1 MIKIFLQGAAIGFS
15 MSILFIGPSFFA
27 LIQTSIKNGFRSA
40 VAMALGISL
49 SDIILVLCAYLGAER
64 FLANPRYKIYE
75 GFIGSAVLLGFGIV
89 TLFQKHEDEK
99 DAAKGYA
106 AVSSVKQLPIMMVKG
121 FFLNLLNPF
130 VLLLW
135 VGYLASVSH
144 ICNSRREVLVM
155 LIATL
160 GTVFF
165 LDVSKSLAANR
176 IKKLI
181 THKLL
186 KWVHYIM
193 AIALIVSG
201 IILFYNVITGKAAS
215 A

>member
-1 MIKIFLQGAAIGFS
+1 MLQAFFKGAAIGFS

-40 VAMALGISL
+40 VAMAAGVSA
-49 SDIILVLCAYLGAER
+49 SDLFLVLCASLGAGA
-64 FLANPRYKIYE
+64 FLDNPRNKIYE
-75 GFIGSAVLLGFGIV
+75 GFIGSAVLLAFGIY
-89 TLFQKHEDEK
+89 TLFQKHDDEK
-99 DAAKGYA
+99 DAEKTYAK
-106 AVSSVKQLPIMMVKG
+106 VSQVKKLPLMFVKG

-130 VLLLW
+130 VLIVW
-135 VGYLASVSH
+135 IGYIAAASHYNNYRDTLAMF
-144 ICNSRREVLVM
+144 IG
-155 LIATL
+155 TL
-160 GTVFF
+160 GTVFT

-176 IKKLI
+176 IKKFI
-181 THKLL
+181 TPALM

-201 IILFYNVITGKAAS
+201 IILLYDVLTGKGSS